1 MRDELPH
8 FADLRTGGL
17 VRYAQRAPVR
27 LRMIMALAG
36 LAAVAALFF
45 FKL

>member
-1 MRDELPH
+1 MRDALPH

-17 VRYAQRAPVR
+17 VRYAQRAPVVPR
-27 LRMIMALAG
+27 LIIALAG
-36 LAAVAALFF
+36 IAAVAALLS